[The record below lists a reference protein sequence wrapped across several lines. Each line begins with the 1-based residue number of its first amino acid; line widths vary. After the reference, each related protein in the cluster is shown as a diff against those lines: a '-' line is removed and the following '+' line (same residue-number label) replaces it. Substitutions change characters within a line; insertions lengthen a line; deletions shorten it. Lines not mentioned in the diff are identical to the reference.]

1 MAEKDD
7 TRTAAPPD
15 CCARS
20 VRCSR
25 YTSAM
30 HRYELVVEDV
40 ASLSIRTVES
50 EQSWTVGD
58 RLLTG
63 SDSLLIDEVTTPDE
77 FGIARVVCKRIADF
91 GAVTPLTPRGSG

>member
-1 MAEKDD
+1 
-7 TRTAAPPD
+7 
-15 CCARS
+15 
-20 VRCSR
+20 
-25 YTSAM
+25 M
-30 HRYELVVEDV
+30 HLYEVVVEDV

-58 RLLTG
+58 RLVTG
-63 SDSLLIDEVTTPDE
+63 NDALVIDQVTAPDE

>member
-15 CCARS
+15 CCEGS

-50 EQSWTVGD
+50 EQSWTAGD

-63 SDSLLIDEVTTPDE
+63 SDSLVIDEVTDADE
-77 FGIARVVCKRIADF
+77 FGIARVLCKRLPGSD
-91 GAVTPLTPRGSG
+91 AVTPITPPTSA